1 MAFVGLTSLMG
12 IVVNSSIILVDFA
25 NKLKAEG
32 LSVYDAVVESSRIR
46 FNPIFLTTIT
56 TVAGL
61 LPLTLFGG
69 NMWAPMGWAIIGGL
83 IFSTL
88 LTLILVPV
96 LYLVLT
102 NDEKKVDVRAI

>member
-12 IVVNSSIILVDFA
+12 IVINSSIILVDYA
-25 NKLKAEG
+25 NQLQEKGK
-32 LSVYDAVVESSRIR
+32 SVREAAIEAAKTR
-46 FNPIFLTTIT
+46 FTPILLTTIT

-69 NMWAPMGWAIIGGL
+69 SMWAPMGWAIIGGL
-83 IFSTL
+83 IISTL

-96 LYLVLT
+96 LYERLSKNRQAVLI
-102 NDEKKVDVRAI
+102 EV